1 MLTSAG
7 MESYNSSAPYG
18 ETLNRLRRA
27 LSQRAFEIMRECNLG
42 PRIRPR
48 SGEATTNCRVLYV
61 TEPDLFATAISKHA
75 SAALWL
81 PTPVVLCERDGVVTI
96 LAPAEAIVRDRA
108 ELLGLQ
114 CLVGQ
119 SYRALTEA
127 LNSVGVPSNFERRQS
142 EYHRGFPVGKC

>member
-1 MLTSAG
+1 MFTRHKTLTQVLGSNHSDTHQKRVRTDGRPSGRLGGPSILSVCRPSDPMLTSAG

-75 SAALWL
+75 SAALW
-81 PTPVVLCERDGVVTI
+81 
-96 LAPAEAIVRDRA
+96 
-108 ELLGLQ
+108 
-114 CLVGQ
+114 
-119 SYRALTEA
+119 
-127 LNSVGVPSNFERRQS
+127 
-142 EYHRGFPVGKC
+142 